1 LYGGTESPLLKYS
14 MITTFSTILFL
25 FLFYFY
31 VEAKNHKIS
40 VWKGRDL
47 KVMRLLKEGMVW
59 TCFKYFIYTGSK
71 ISMSASDYRFNGTN
85 ISIRSLLAM
94 SKSLWA
100 DSN

>member
-59 TCFKYFIYTGSK
+59 TCFHLNILFILEVKLACLPLITGLMEQ
-71 ISMSASDYRFNGTN
+71 I
-85 ISIRSLLAM
+85 LA
-94 SKSLWA
+94 
-100 DSN
+100 